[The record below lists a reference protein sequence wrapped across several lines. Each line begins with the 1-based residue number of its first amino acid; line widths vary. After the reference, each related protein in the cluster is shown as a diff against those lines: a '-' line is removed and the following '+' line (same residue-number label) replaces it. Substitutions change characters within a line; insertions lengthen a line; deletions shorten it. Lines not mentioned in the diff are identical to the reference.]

1 MALNMS
7 GATIAPPRR
16 LGMTS
21 YIDQPTNVCRGMSS
35 ANAEESREEQVK
47 QEGEQQF
54 GLPAFDVSEFV
65 GESRPT
71 PVAPEIR
78 ELLAAL
84 VLNIAA
90 CRRWLSADLPDI
102 RQACAT
108 IERMTSEANALS
120 KLISTFGR
128 DDRA

>member
-21 YIDQPTNVCRGMSS
+21 YIDQPTNVYGGTSL
-35 ANAEESREEQVK
+35 ANAEESREDQVGQEQ
-47 QEGEQQF
+47 ELQF
-54 GLPAFDVSEFV
+54 GLRAFAVSQLV
-65 GESRPT
+65 GEPGPT

-84 VLNIAA
+84 VLNVAA
-90 CRRWLSADLPDI
+90 CRRWLSVEPPDI
-102 RQACAT
+102 REANAT
-108 IERMTSEANALS
+108 IERMKSDTNALT

-128 DDRA
+128 DGHT

>member
-1 MALNMS
+1 MTLNTS
-7 GATIAPPRR
+7 GATIALRGR
-16 LGMTS
+16 TRMTS
-21 YIDQPTNVCRGMSS
+21 RIDQNTNVYRGMSL
-35 ANAEESREEQVK
+35 AREEEGTEDEME
-47 QEGEQQF
+47 QEEEQPF
-54 GLPAFDVSEFV
+54 GLPVLHLPQHA
-65 GESRPT
+65 GEAGPT

-90 CRRWLSADLPDI
+90 CRRWLSADQPDI
-102 RQACAT
+102 RQACAA